1 MPLTT
6 GPTARADTSV
16 SRPAMWLLVVDLSD
30 SFSDYWGPLA
40 DALGV
45 ELRRTTPAEASAA
58 STGATAVVLAAGG
71 VERDLPQSIPAL
83 ALPNGTPVFA
93 IGAVTSHRTAA
104 RAVAAGAADYFA
116 LPGDRDALHA
126 ALEAAVARR
135 RSALDRAALAH
146 LEAQSHAFRE
156 IIGESPALKQ
166 ALNRAARVLPH
177 ADATVLITGET
188 GTGKE
193 LLARAVHY
201 GGPRAAAPFVEL
213 NCAALPPQ
221 LLESE
226 IFGHERGAF
235 TDAKSAKPG
244 LLEVAHGGTLFLDE
258 VDRLTA
264 ELQGKLLRAIELK
277 AARRLGATATR
288 TFDVRIVAATNADLG
303 VAVREGRFREDL
315 YYRLRVVTLSLPPL
329 RERGEDVIRLAD
341 FFLAKFSTQYS
352 LPHPAIT
359 KDVRAALTA
368 QPWPGNVRELRNTVE
383 RVILLS
389 PPGTLDLAE
398 LNGPGTIRP
407 ARSGAIPFPARLAD
421 IQRAAARAMLQ
432 ESGGNHS
439 EAARRLGI
447 SRSRLS
453 RLLKGGPDVGDD
465 PDPD

>member
-1 MPLTT
+1 
-6 GPTARADTSV
+6 
-16 SRPAMWLLVVDLSD
+16 MWLLVIDLSD

-40 DALGV
+40 LGLGI
-45 ELRRTTPAEASAA
+45 ELRRTPPAESPTAGI
-58 STGATAVVLAAGG
+58 GATAVVLAAGG
-71 VERDLPQSIPAL
+71 VEADLPQTIPAL
-83 ALPNGTPVFA
+83 SIPNGTPLFA
-93 IGAVTSHRTAA
+93 VGAALSHRVAA

-116 LPGDRDALHA
+116 LPGDRDALFA
-126 ALEAAVARR
+126 ALEAAMGRHRTAQ
-135 RSALDRAALAH
+135 DRAALAH
-146 LEAQSHAFRE
+146 LEAQSHAFKE
-156 IIGESPALKQ
+156 IVGESPALRQ
-166 ALNRAARVLPH
+166 ALQRAARVLPH

-235 TDAKSAKPG
+235 TDAKSSKPG

-258 VDRLTA
+258 VDRLTL

-277 AARRLGATATR
+277 TARRLGATSSR

-303 VAVREGRFREDL
+303 TAVRAGRFREDL

-329 RERGEDVIRLAD
+329 RERGDDVTRLAE
-341 FFLAKFSTQYS
+341 FFIDKLAAQYG
-352 LPHPAIT
+352 LPKPPLT
-359 KDVRAALTA
+359 KEARAAILTQA
-368 QPWPGNVRELRNTVE
+368 WPGNVRELRNTLE

-389 PPGTLDLAE
+389 APGTLDLSE
-398 LNGPGTIRP
+398 LNAPGVP
-407 ARSGAIPFPARLAD
+407 APPQARALPFPARLGV
-421 IQRAAARAMLQ
+421 IQRAAARAMMEETQ
-432 ESGGNHS
+432 GNHS

-453 RLLKGGPDVGDD
+453 RLLKGGGDD
-465 PDPD
+465 DGEPDPE